1 MYIINMPISTKQKLA
16 IAATI
21 AYFALGMAPRVL
33 EQMGRGKGKVK
44 GKRRGGWVVNKPRNK

>member
-1 MYIINMPISTKQKLA
+1 MPISTKQKLA

-21 AYFALGMAPRVL
+21 AYFALGMAPKIL
-33 EQMGRGKGKVK
+33 EQMGRGKVK